1 MACPENLKSDK
12 PCAGAL
18 GRPSGSGVLP
28 TLQQGAYS
36 LGERERQIHI
46 HIAETSGESASTV
59 IRKKPPSLFKV
70 ADGAG

>member
-1 MACPENLKSDK
+1 MTSPVQGPWED
-12 PCAGAL
+12 PQAL
-18 GRPSGSGVLP
+18 ECSPRCSREL
-28 TLQQGAYS
+28 TAL
-36 LGERERQIHI
+36 ERERQIHI